1 MTLNTVTPQ
10 EKVMID
16 YVKQYISNN
25 HTIKL
30 ALDHQLIKLDY
41 TLSIKHTFLRLPVYI
56 GETATVIDRVDV
68 PIRVEESLV
77 EFDTVEKLQVIAN
90 KQLTKLVK
98 LSDSMRMLDLEQ
110 TIISNYNNKLIEY

>member
-10 EKVMID
+10 EQVMID
-16 YVKQYISNN
+16 YIKQYISNN

-56 GETATVIDRVDV
+56 GETATATVIDRVDV

-77 EFDTVEKLQVIAN
+77 EFDTVEKLQAIAN
-90 KQLTKLVK
+90 KQLTKLVTI
-98 LSDSMRMLDLEQ
+98 SDSMLDLEQ
-110 TIISNYNNKLIEY
+110 AIISNYNNKLIEY

>member
-10 EKVMID
+10 EQVMID
-16 YVKQYISNN
+16 YVKQCISNN

-56 GETATVIDRVDV
+56 GETATVIDTVDL
-68 PIRVEESLV
+68 PIRDMNPLV
-77 EFDTVEKLQVIAN
+77 EFDTVEKLQASVVRRL
-90 KQLTKLVK
+90 KRLVT
-98 LSDSMRMLDLEQ
+98 LSDSMLDLEQ